1 MREIMALAAK
11 DIRLLVRDKV
21 GFLFTFFFPLLM
33 AIFFGTI
40 FSGDDDSSAIS
51 ILVVDEDQTEQSQKF
66 IAALDGSAEL
76 DLELSTRE
84 DAIERVRLGQKV
96 AYIVV
101 KEGFGTAMERVF
113 WADPPAIELGVDPA
127 RRAEAGML
135 TGILTKYA
143 AEGLKEVFNNR
154 TTMRKQIQEAL
165 GAIRMP
171 RSKSEERRS
180 SLTQFLT
187 ELDSFVD
194 TKESSSGNF
203 RGFEP
208 ILIEKVE
215 IIRERKGPPNAF
227 SISFPQGVMWGIIG
241 CAAAFSVSL
250 VSERTRGT
258 LVRLRTAPIAHLQ
271 ILAGKALA
279 CFITTVSVPVLLFTI
294 ARVVFSVRAASISL
308 LGLSIFVTSLCFVGI
323 MMFLSVLGKTE
334 QAASGIGWGIMLVMA
349 MLGGGMIPLFIMP
362 AWMQDISHISPVKW
376 GILAFE
382 GAIWRNFTIRE
393 MLLPWAI
400 LLSVGAVFFTIGV
413 KAFRWTA
420 QD

>member
-1 MREIMALAAK
+1 MREIIALAAK
-11 DIRLLVRDKV
+11 DVRLLVRDKA
-21 GFLFTFFFPLLM
+21 GFFFTFFFPLLL

-40 FSGDDDSSAIS
+40 FSGDDNSSAIS

-66 IAALDGSAEL
+66 IAALDGSVEL
-76 DLELSTRE
+76 DIELSARE
-84 DAIERVRLGQKV
+84 DAIEKVRLGQKV

-101 KEGFGTAMERVF
+101 KEGFGTARERVF
-113 WADPPAIELGVDPA
+113 WGDPPAVELGVDPA

-143 AEGLKEVFNNR
+143 AEGLKDVFNNR
-154 TTMRKQIQEAL
+154 TTMRKQ
-165 GAIRMP
+165 
-171 RSKSEERRS
+171 
-180 SLTQFLT
+180 T
-187 ELDSFVD
+187 EPDSFVGD
-194 TKESSSGNF
+194 TKESSRGNF

-227 SISFPQGVMWGIIG
+227 SISFPQGVMWGIIA
-241 CAAAFSVSL
+241 CAATFSVSL

-279 CFITTVSVPVLLFTI
+279 CFITTVSVSVLLLII
-294 ARVVFSVRAASISL
+294 ATVFFSVRAASVSL
-308 LGLSIFVTSLCFVGI
+308 LGLSIFVISFGFVGI

-362 AWMQDISHISPVKW
+362 AWMQAISHISPVKW
-376 GILAFE
+376 GILALE
-382 GAIWRNFTIRE
+382 GAIWRDFTIRE

-400 LLSVGAVFFTIGV
+400 LLSVGAIFFTIGV

>member
-11 DIRLLVRDKV
+11 DIRLLVRDKA
-21 GFLFTFFFPLLM
+21 GFFFTFFFPLLM

-127 RRAEAGML
+127 RRAEAWML

-194 TKESSSGNF
+194 TKE
-203 RGFEP
+203 
-208 ILIEKVE
+208 
-215 IIRERKGPPNAF
+215 
-227 SISFPQGVMWGIIG
+227 
-241 CAAAFSVSL
+241 
-250 VSERTRGT
+250 
-258 LVRLRTAPIAHLQ
+258 
-271 ILAGKALA
+271 
-279 CFITTVSVPVLLFTI
+279 
-294 ARVVFSVRAASISL
+294 
-308 LGLSIFVTSLCFVGI
+308 
-323 MMFLSVLGKTE
+323 
-334 QAASGIGWGIMLVMA
+334 
-349 MLGGGMIPLFIMP
+349 
-362 AWMQDISHISPVKW
+362 
-376 GILAFE
+376 
-382 GAIWRNFTIRE
+382 
-393 MLLPWAI
+393 
-400 LLSVGAVFFTIGV
+400 
-413 KAFRWTA
+413 
-420 QD
+420 